1 MTDLLRRLLSHPQGA
16 LGVGFC
22 VVIAAAV
29 ILGPSLAPY
38 DPESFD
44 YLARLA
50 GPSAAHLLGTDQFG
64 RDILSRL
71 LWGAR
76 STVLLGL
83 TATLIGTALGCALG
97 VFSGFLGGRVDEA
110 VMRVVDAMMAIPN
123 LLFALMIV
131 TVLGPSGVN
140 AVIAIGIAFAPGMAR
155 IARSVTLAVRN
166 QDYVAAA
173 VARGESPLYIMSRE
187 VLPNM
192 IAPVIVEATIRV
204 AFSIMLLATLSFLGL
219 GAQPP
224 APEWGL
230 MIAEA
235 RGFMFRSAWTIVW
248 PGLAIATVAIAFNL
262 LGDGLRDVL
271 NPKTH

>member
-1 MTDLLRRLLSHPQGA
+1 MIEVLKRLLSHPQGA
-16 LGVGFC
+16 IGLGLG
-22 VVIAAAV
+22 A
-29 ILGPSLAPY
+29 ILILAMAFGPLVAPY

-44 YLARLA
+44 YSARLV
-50 GPSAAHLLGTDQFG
+50 GPTANHWMGTDQFG

-76 STVLLGL
+76 STVLLGF
-83 TATLIGTALGCALG
+83 TATLIGTSLGAAVGIL
-97 VFSGFLGGRVDEA
+97 SGFLGGWIDDA
-110 VMRVVDAMMAIPN
+110 IMRVVDATMAIPN
-123 LLFALMIV
+123 LLFALLIV
-131 TVLGPSGVN
+131 TVLGPSGLN

-155 IARSVTLAVRN
+155 IARSVTLATRN
-166 QDYVAAA
+166 HDYVSAA
-173 VARGESPLYIMSRE
+173 VARGESAAYIMARE
-187 VLPNM
+187 ILPNM
-192 IAPVIVEATIRV
+192 VAPVIVEGTIRV
-204 AFSIMLLATLSFLGL
+204 AFAIMLLATLSFLGL

-235 RGFMFRSAWTIVW
+235 RGFMFRNAWTIVW

-271 NPKTH
+271 NPRTR